1 MIEDIGAS
9 PGPIYLVGRELE
21 KQRRKVNLIKV
32 FEITLGS
39 ILHVVTRIEDIL
51 AGTGPSYPVRR
62 NWRRRGEKLI

>member
-62 NWRRRGEKLI
+62 NWRRRGGKLI